1 MTSNL
6 KPTPKI
12 IPAIIPINFEDLE
25 EKMSN
30 VLKLVPIVQVDVL
43 DGSLVPARCWPYQSQ
58 SKRDTFFDGIIK
70 EERGFPFWQDL
81 EFEAH
86 LMVREPDRI
95 IGDWVIAGASRIII
109 QLEGSSDFQK
119 SFEAIA
125 GRVPIGVSIA
135 LDTLDDALAT
145 IADKVE
151 VIQCMG
157 WNFSQ
162 LGFQGRPFDER
173 TIDRVRQLRQRYPK
187 HIISVDGGVNLE
199 NAPKLFSAGADGLV
213 VGSAL
218 WQGDALRE
226 NLAKFKSLVQS
237 A

>member
-6 KPTPKI
+6 KPIPDI
-12 IPAIIPINFEDLE
+12 IPAIIPKNFEDLE

-43 DGSLVPARCWPYQSQ
+43 DGSLVSARSWPYQSP
-58 SKRDTFFDGIIK
+58 SKRDTFFDSIIK
-70 EERGFPFWQDL
+70 EEQGFPFWRDL

-86 LMVREPDRI
+86 LMVREPERI
-95 IGDWVIAGASRIII
+95 IGDWIIAGASRIII
-109 QLEGSSDFQK
+109 QLEGVSDFQK

-125 GRVPIGVSIA
+125 GRVSLGVAVA
-135 LDTLDDALAT
+135 LDTPESALAVV
-145 IADKVE
+145 AGQVE

-157 WNFSQ
+157 WNFSH

-173 TIDRVRQLRQRYPK
+173 TIDKVKQLRQKYPK

-199 NAPKLFSAGADGLV
+199 NAPKLLSAGSERLV

-218 WQGDALRE
+218 WQNGTLRE
-226 NLAKFKSLVQS
+226 NLAKFKKLT
-237 A
+237 

>member
-1 MTSNL
+1 M
-6 KPTPKI
+6 KEI
-12 IPAIIPINFEDLE
+12 IPAIIPKNFEDLE

-43 DGSLVPARCWPYQSQ
+43 DGSLVPARSWPYQSQ

-70 EERGFPFWQDL
+70 EEQGFPFWREL

-86 LMVREPDRI
+86 LMVREPERI
-95 IGDWVIAGASRIII
+95 IDDWITAGASRIII
-109 QLEGSSDFQK
+109 QLEGASDFQK
-119 SFEAIA
+119 SLEAIA
-125 GRVPIGVSIA
+125 GRVTFGVAIA
-135 LDTLDDALAT
+135 LDTPNEILASVAES
-145 IADKVE
+145 IS

-157 WNFSQ
+157 WNFSE

-173 TIDRVRQLRQRYPK
+173 IIDRVRQLRQRYPK

-199 NAPKLFSAGADGLV
+199 NAPKLLSAGADRLV

-226 NLAKFKSLVQS
+226 NLAKFKKL
-237 A
+237 